1 MIASN
6 ETIFYMFT
14 RCILCMENQLKPWRK
29 TVNTMEIKSTMEKS
43 MRTMNRRKPLKNR
56 LHTMEKSTKPME
68 KQII

>member
-1 MIASN
+1 
-6 ETIFYMFT
+6 
-14 RCILCMENQLKPWRK
+14 MENQLKPWRK